1 MKKLALLFV
10 LLPFPAVASQSLDQV
25 RLQQAAEARTVCM
38 GRNMGEQSPR
48 YAGCVN
54 DYLQSRYGWRVL
66 ASRDGSL
73 QAVPA
78 EQMPTARGNETNSY
92 MGTPRP

>member
-1 MKKLALLFV
+1 MKKLALLFLV
-10 LLPFPAVASQSLDQV
+10 LPVPALASQSLDQV
-25 RLQQAAEARTVCM
+25 RMQQASEARTYCM
-38 GRNMGEQSPR
+38 GRNIGQQSPH

-78 EQMPTARGNETNSY
+78 EQMPTARGNETNNY
-92 MGTPRP
+92 MGIPRP